1 MRQAACC
8 VKVALRNQ
16 KLTWLL
22 MMSCRNGSAQAP
34 AVRDATGQIGTVP
47 RDVQFCTN
55 FGDSNPLALSVEVN

>member
-34 AVRDATGQIGTVP
+34 AVRDATAARLGPFLTMCNSAPTSGIQI
-47 RDVQFCTN
+47 R
-55 FGDSNPLALSVEVN
+55 